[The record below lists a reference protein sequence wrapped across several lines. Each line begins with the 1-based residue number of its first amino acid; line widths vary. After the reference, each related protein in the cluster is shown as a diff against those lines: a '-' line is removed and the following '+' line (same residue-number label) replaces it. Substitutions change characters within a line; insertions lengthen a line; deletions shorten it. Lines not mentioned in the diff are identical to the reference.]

1 MSTHIDEIG
10 DSIYRIHTA
19 LPPAVVPGG
28 FSFNQYLV
36 VDDEPLLFHTGP
48 RSLFV
53 GVRAAIAKVLP
64 PERLRH
70 LAFSHFESDECG
82 AMNDLLALAPEA
94 VPTASRTQAMINGDV
109 FERRQR
115 ALADDEVFTTGK
127 RRFRWLDT
135 PHVPHAWECGYLFEE
150 TTRTL
155 LCGDLFTQNGNGDA
169 AIVETDI
176 LGPATAFAGVMDY
189 WAHAPTTR
197 AVLERLAGLQPT
209 TLACMHGHAWRGDG
223 AKLLRTLGEAIAT

>member
-10 DSIYRIHTA
+10 DGVYRVHTA

-48 RSLFV
+48 RSIFA
-53 GVRAAIAKVLP
+53 GVRAAIAKVMP
-64 PERLRH
+64 IEKLRH
-70 LAFSHFESDECG
+70 VAFSHYEADECG
-82 AMNDLLALAPEA
+82 AMDAILALAPGA
-94 VPTASRTQAMINGDV
+94 TPLASRTQAMINGDA
-109 FERRQR
+109 FERRPR
-115 ALADDEVFTTGK
+115 ALADGEAVSTGK

-155 LCGDLFTQNGNGDA
+155 LCGDLFTQNGSGDA
-169 AIVETDI
+169 PIVDTDI
-176 LGPATAFAGVMDY
+176 LGPSTAFAKVMDY
-189 WAHAPTTR
+189 WARSPTTG
-197 AVLERLAGLQPT
+197 AVLERLAALEPT
-209 TLACMHGHAWRGDG
+209 TLACMHGHAWRGNG
-223 AKLLRTLGEAIAT
+223 GKLLRELAASLTT